1 MPKRVLNCERR
12 ADAVASRT
20 DSRFWTKLRGNERA
34 RSTSESGV
42 GREGFSLP
50 APSIFRVARGIRQD
64 RCGDS
69 VMKTTL
75 IVIQNEADHADAKRL
90 VEKLMGSSDPQDGAR
105 MVAQARLVEAYER
118 AQWPRTAPALPVLLS
133 YLMDQHSLSR
143 ADLVPLLGT
152 SSRVSEVL
160 NGKRDLSMTMVRRLR
175 ERFNVSADLLVSRGR
190 ARSRAAA

>member
-1 MPKRVLNCERR
+1 
-12 ADAVASRT
+12 
-20 DSRFWTKLRGNERA
+20 
-34 RSTSESGV
+34 
-42 GREGFSLP
+42 
-50 APSIFRVARGIRQD
+50 
-64 RCGDS
+64 
-69 VMKTTL
+69 MKTTL

-118 AQWPRTAPALPVLLS
+118 AQWPRTAPLPVLLS
-133 YLMDQHSLSR
+133 YLMDQHGLSR

-160 NGKRDLSMTMVRRLR
+160 SGKRELSMTMVRRLR

>member
-1 MPKRVLNCERR
+1 
-12 ADAVASRT
+12 
-20 DSRFWTKLRGNERA
+20 
-34 RSTSESGV
+34 
-42 GREGFSLP
+42 
-50 APSIFRVARGIRQD
+50 
-64 RCGDS
+64 
-69 VMKTTL
+69 MKTTL

-133 YLMDQHSLSR
+133 YLMDQHGLSR

-160 NGKRDLSMTMVRRLR
+160 SGKRELSMTMVRRLR